1 MFQQT
6 KALFF
11 YCISPVHM
19 GAGQA
24 LGLIDNPIQREVHTG
39 WPIFAG
45 SGIKGA
51 MRHQLRTEKE
61 WNTEV
66 LNNVFGPESSGDTGY
81 AGAVSFTDAQL
92 VAFPVRSLKRGYV
105 YATCPTALARA
116 KRLLQIA
123 NAATG
128 WPEESVDEGGAKIV
142 NPDLLNNSEVI
153 LEALA
158 FDAKLSPP
166 LRQASEWLADK
177 SLPVGE
183 VHEYFRGKLRDDLV
197 LLSDT
202 DFTHF
207 AKNSTLVEPHV
218 RIDPKTGTADGGGL
232 FYTENLPP
240 ESLLIGAVMASQ
252 TRNGP
257 GMPAEAVMDQV
268 TGSLAALKTPLQ
280 IGGDATTGR
289 GLVQLSFVGG

>member
-6 KALFF
+6 KAVFY
-11 YCISPVHM
+11 YCISPVHL

-39 WPIFAG
+39 WPLFAG

-51 MRHQLRTEKE
+51 ARHQLQANWGEKARE
-61 WNTEV
+61 T
-66 LNNVFGPESSGDTGY
+66 LNEIFGPESSGDTGY
-81 AGAVSFTDAQL
+81 AGAFSFTDAQL

-116 KRLLQIA
+116 KRYLKLA
-123 NAATG
+123 G
-128 WPEESVDEGGAKIV
+128 KDPEWEMS
-142 NPDLLNNSEVI
+142 DLADGVAFLGNDDLKQGDEVI

-158 FDAKLSPP
+158 FGATALP
-166 LRQASEWLADK
+166 QISEIGAWLAENA
-177 SLPVGE
+177 LPSDQS
-183 VHEYFRGKLRDDLV
+183 YFREKLGKDLV
-197 LLSDT
+197 VLSDT
-202 DFTHF
+202 DFTYF

-218 RIDPKTGTADGGGL
+218 RIDDVTGTADGGGL

-240 ESLLIGAVMASQ
+240 ESLLIGTVMASQ
-252 TRNGP
+252 TRNGSDKS
-257 GMPAEAVMDQV
+257 AEVVMQLV
-268 TGSLAALKTPLQ
+268 TDALAKLKTPLQ
-280 IGGDATTGR
+280 VGGNATTGR

>member
-24 LGLIDNPIQREVHTG
+24 LGLIDNPIQREAHTG
-39 WPIFAG
+39 WPVFAG

-51 MRHQLRTEKE
+51 VRHQLRTEKG
-61 WNTEV
+61 WDTQV
-66 LNNVFGPESSGDTGY
+66 LNNTFGPESSGDTGY

-116 KRLLQIA
+116 RRILEIAGAKPEWQTSDISEGVAFVGNDELLQ
-123 NAATG
+123 G
-128 WPEESVDEGGAKIV
+128 
-142 NPDLLNNSEVI
+142 SEI
-153 LEALA
+153 IIEALA
-158 FDAKLSPP
+158 F
-166 LRQASEWLADK
+166 QATQLDQIVEIGTWLGKHA
-177 SLPVGE
+177 LPEGQV
-183 VHEYFRGKLRDDLV
+183 YFREKLAKDLV
-197 LLSDT
+197 ILSDT
-202 DFTHF
+202 DFTYF

-218 RIDPKTGTADGGGL
+218 SIDPKTGTAKDGGL

-240 ESLLIGAVMASQ
+240 ESLLIGAVMTSQ
-252 TRNGP
+252 TRNGS
-257 GMPAEAVMDQV
+257 GTPAEAVMNQV

>member
-19 GAGQA
+19 GSGQA

-51 MRHQLRTEKE
+51 VRHQMHTLKWTQDK
-61 WNTEV
+61 
-66 LNNVFGPESSGDTGY
+66 LNEIFGPESSGDTGY

-92 VAFPVRSLKRGYV
+92 LAFPVRSLKRGYV

-116 KRLLQIA
+116 SRILEIA
-123 NAATG
+123 GEKLEWTTSDIAENAAFIG
-128 WPEESVDEGGAKIV
+128 NGELKQGAEI
-142 NPDLLNNSEVI
+142 I

-158 FDAKLSPP
+158 FNATTLP
-166 LRQASEWLADK
+166 QVGEIGAWLAQRA
-177 SLPVGE
+177 LPE
-183 VHEYFRGKLRDDLV
+183 DQAYFREKLAKDLV
-197 LLSDT
+197 ILSDT

-218 RIDPKTGTADGGGL
+218 CIDPDTGTAKGTGL

-240 ESLLIGAVMASQ
+240 EALLIGAVMTSQ
-252 TRNGP
+252 TRNGNST
-257 GMPAEAVMDQV
+257 PAETVMGQITDPLTKLQ
-268 TGSLAALKTPLQ
+268 TPLQ

-289 GLVQLSFVGG
+289 GLVQLSFVGS

>member
-11 YCISPVHM
+11 YCVSPVHM
-19 GAGQA
+19 GSGQA

-51 MRHQLRTEKE
+51 VRHQLRTLQ
-61 WNTEV
+61 WDQNL
-66 LNNVFGPESSGDTGY
+66 LNEYFGPESSGDTGH
-81 AGAVSFTDAQL
+81 AGAISFTDAQL

-116 KRLLQIA
+116 RRILDIA
-123 NAATG
+123 GEKPDWETSDIGENAAFIG
-128 WPEESVDEGGAKIV
+128 HDELKQGAEI
-142 NPDLLNNSEVI
+142 I

-158 FDAKLSPP
+158 FSATTLP
-166 LRQASEWLADK
+166 QVGEIGAWLAERA
-177 SLPVGE
+177 LPADQT
-183 VHEYFRGKLRDDLV
+183 YFREKLAKDLV
-197 LLSDT
+197 ILSDT

-218 RIDPKTGTADGGGL
+218 RIDPNTGTADGGGL

-240 ESLLIGAVMASQ
+240 EALLIGAVMTSQ
-252 TRNGP
+252 TRNGNST
-257 GMPAEAVMDQV
+257 PAEIVMQQI
-268 TGSLAALKTPLQ
+268 TGSLTGLKTPLQ
-280 IGGDATTGR
+280 LGGDATTGR
-289 GLVQLSFVGG
+289 GLVQLSFVGD

>member
-1 MFQQT
+1 MFQHT

-19 GAGQA
+19 GSGQA

-51 MRHQLRTEKE
+51 VRHQLRLEKGWDKQIVE
-61 WNTEV
+61 EY
-66 LNNVFGPESSGDTGY
+66 FGPESSGDTGY

-92 VAFPVRSLKRGYV
+92 LAFPVRSLKRGYV

-116 KRLLQIA
+116 RRILDIAGEKPDWETSEIGEGAACIGHDELQQ
-123 NAATG
+123 
-128 WPEESVDEGGAKIV
+128 GAEI
-142 NPDLLNNSEVI
+142 I

-158 FDAKLSPP
+158 FSAATLP
-166 LRQASEWLADK
+166 QVGEIGAWLAERA
-177 SLPVGE
+177 LPE
-183 VHEYFRGKLRDDLV
+183 DQTYFRDKLAKDLV
-197 LLSDT
+197 ILSDT

-218 RIDPKTGTADGGGL
+218 CIDRDTGTAKGAGL

-240 ESLLIGAVMASQ
+240 EALLIGAVMTSQ
-252 TRNGP
+252 TRNGNDT
-257 GMPAEAVMDQV
+257 PAEIVMGHITD
-268 TGSLAALKTPLQ
+268 SLTTLKTPLQ
-280 IGGDATTGR
+280 LGGDATTGR

>member
-6 KALFF
+6 KAVFF

-19 GAGQA
+19 GSGQA

-51 MRHQLRTEKE
+51 VRHRLRALQWTPD
-61 WNTEV
+61 N
-66 LNNVFGPESSGDTGY
+66 LNEYFGPESSGDAGH

-92 VAFPVRSLKRGYV
+92 LAFPVRSLKRGYV

-116 KRLLQIA
+116 GRILDIA
-123 NAATG
+123 GDKPTWTISDIGEGAAFIG
-128 WPEESVDEGGAKIV
+128 HDELKQGAEI
-142 NPDLLNNSEVI
+142 I

-158 FDAKLSPP
+158 FSATTLPRVGEIGAWLAERALPEDQTYFRAKLA
-166 LRQASEWLADK
+166 R
-177 SLPVGE
+177 
-183 VHEYFRGKLRDDLV
+183 DLV
-197 LLSDT
+197 ILSDT

-207 AKNSTLVEPHV
+207 ARNSTLVEPHV
-218 RIDPKTGTADGGGL
+218 RIDPNTGTADGGGL

-240 ESLLIGAVMASQ
+240 EALLIGAVMTSP
-252 TRNGP
+252 TRNGNNT
-257 GMPAEAVMDQV
+257 PANIVMQKITD
-268 TGSLAALKTPLQ
+268 SLTVLQTPLQ

-289 GLVQLSFVGG
+289 GLVQLNVVGG

>member
-1 MFQQT
+1 MFQHT
-6 KALFF
+6 KAVFF

-19 GAGQA
+19 GSGQA

-51 MRHQLRTEKE
+51 VRHQLRLEKGWDKQIVE
-61 WNTEV
+61 EY
-66 LNNVFGPESSGDTGY
+66 FGPESSGDAGH
-81 AGAVSFTDAQL
+81 AGAVSFADAQL
-92 VAFPVRSLKRGYV
+92 LAFPVRSLKRGYV

-116 KRLLQIA
+116 GRILDIA
-123 NAATG
+123 GDKPTWTIPDIGEGAAFIG
-128 WPEESVDEGGAKIV
+128 HDELKQGAEI
-142 NPDLLNNSEVI
+142 I

-158 FDAKLSPP
+158 FSATTLP
-166 LRQASEWLADK
+166 RVGEIGAWLAERA
-177 SLPVGE
+177 LPE
-183 VHEYFRGKLRDDLV
+183 DQTYFREKLARDLV
-197 LLSDT
+197 ILSDT

-218 RIDPKTGTADGGGL
+218 RIDRNTGTADGGAL

-240 ESLLIGAVMASQ
+240 EAVLIGAVMTSP
-252 TRNGP
+252 TRNGNNT
-257 GMPAEAVMDQV
+257 PANIVMQQV
-268 TGSLAALKTPLQ
+268 TDSLTALQTPLQ

>member
-6 KALFF
+6 NVMFF

-51 MRHQLRTEKE
+51 VRHQLDGSGWGKDA
-61 WNTEV
+61 
-66 LNNVFGPESSGDTGY
+66 LNEIFGPESSGDTGY
-81 AGAVSFTDAQL
+81 AGAISFTDAQL

-116 KRLLQIA
+116 KRLLEI
-123 NAATG
+123 AATTPDWQTSHIADG
-128 WPEESVDEGGAKIV
+128 VAFIGNDELKQG
-142 NPDLLNNSEVI
+142 SEII

-158 FDAKLSPP
+158 FHATP
-166 LRQASEWLADK
+166 LDQVKEIGAWLAK
-177 SLPVGE
+177 HALPADQS
-183 VHEYFRGKLRDDLV
+183 YFREKLEKDLV
-197 LLSDT
+197 LLSET

-207 AKNSTLVEPHV
+207 VKNSTLVEPHV
-218 RIDPKTGTADGGGL
+218 RIDDNTGTAEGGGL

-240 ESLLIGAVMASQ
+240 ESLLIGAVMASA
-252 TRNGP
+252 TRNGSKK
-257 GMPAEAVMDQV
+257 PAEVVMQQV
-268 TGSLAALKTPLQ
+268 ADSLAELKTPLQ

-289 GLVQLSFVGG
+289 GLVQLSFVGGDHA